1 MCDSVCVLAG
11 SRGSLQNAMA
21 SRLVW
26 LGNMLFLVKARLGLW
41 GKRIPQSTTLNRN
54 LILTVEPV
62 YTLQSL
68 GSRLGLQSVMVDRL
82 AEFDASALVGVGEI
96 RTWNFHSTPPK
107 RFESL
112 RNSPPL
118 YALKKTVTVTVP
130 VGAGAPAAGA
140 RGRGTRAA
148 APRIGDRSWY
158 TGW

>member
-1 MCDSVCVLAG
+1 MCASE
-11 SRGSLQNAMA
+11 SRRVRVYEIWAFTHQ
-21 SRLVW
+21 V
-26 LGNMLFLVKARLGLW
+26 
-41 GKRIPQSTTLNRN
+41 
-54 LILTVEPV
+54 PV
-62 YTLQSL
+62 
-68 GSRLGLQSVMVDRL
+68 GLQSVMVDRL

-130 VGAGAPAAGA
+130 LALPR
-140 RGRGTRAA
+140 RGRCRGRA

-158 TGW
+158 VLAGRKLGRNPTYMCNAAITLIVNVHARTVHAVAGIN